1 MRYSMFLSIIITAVT
16 LAQQPDTFRTEIA
29 VRQSLLAE
37 LGGRSGIAGTVIDAV
52 SKKPLANVR
61 VEALG
66 TSNIVL
72 TGPDGQYKLI
82 LLPGFYQVQA
92 SVNGFVTELK
102 NNVKVKDD
110 TETELFFSLRMDD
123 SNPPDFVPVDKQPQP
138 LFNKNPAPHY
148 PELGRKIKMEGLIWI
163 KLLVNEEGNTVKA
176 EVIREEFSAPDPPE
190 LLNSNSPSEKK
201 NFSDQVYKAKSQ
213 FEEEAKNAA
222 LQWKF
227 SSAMMAGEKVKV
239 WVSIPFKF
247 KLDQE
252 KKSSDHSVPKK

>member
-1 MRYSMFLSIIITAVT
+1 MRYSIFLSMIITAYCI
-16 LAQQPDTFRTEIA
+16 AQIPDTFRTEIA

-37 LGGRSGIAGTVIDAV
+37 IGGRSGIAGTVIDAV
-52 SKKPLANVR
+52 SKKPISNVR
-61 VEALG
+61 VEVLG

-72 TGPDGQYKLI
+72 TGPDGQYKLL

-92 SVNGFVTELK
+92 SANGFAPELK

-110 TETELFFSLRMDD
+110 AETELFFSLRMDE

-138 LFNKNPAPHY
+138 LPGKNPAPKY
-148 PELGRKIKMEGLIWI
+148 PELGRKIKMEGIIWI

-176 EVIREEFSAPDPPE
+176 EIIREEFSAPDPPE
-190 LLNSNSPSEKK
+190 LLNSNSPAEKK
-201 NFSDQVYKAKSQ
+201 RVSDEAYKAKSQ

-227 SSAMMAGEKVKV
+227 SPATMAGQKVKV

-247 KLDQE
+247 KLDNHNDG
-252 KKSSDHSVPKK
+252 KKKQ